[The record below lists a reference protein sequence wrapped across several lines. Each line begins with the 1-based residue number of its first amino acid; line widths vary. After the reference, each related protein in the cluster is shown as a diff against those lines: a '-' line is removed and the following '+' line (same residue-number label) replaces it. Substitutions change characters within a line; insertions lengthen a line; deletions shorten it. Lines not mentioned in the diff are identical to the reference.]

1 MPAVFSASPD
11 PMWPAPSWL
20 PPRWAMSWGWP
31 PRAASRGSVESC
43 FAPPQPAAAASTAIS
58 AVLRAVVISA
68 LSHAS
73 RRVSNTAMQLFVS
86 RHAVAE
92 VGPGTDDT
100 ARALTDAGK
109 TKLRQAVRGLRAL
122 DIRFERLLTSP
133 WKRAVQ
139 TARQLAPIAVGE
151 PQPTDLLTQPPRVE
165 LLALIAERSEP
176 TAVVGHEPWLGE
188 LAAWLAFGDT
198 RHGDALI
205 IKKGGVL
212 WLEGTAVPGGMQ
224 VRAAIPPRL
233 LRSIR

>member
-1 MPAVFSASPD
+1 
-11 PMWPAPSWL
+11 
-20 PPRWAMSWGWP
+20 
-31 PRAASRGSVESC
+31 
-43 FAPPQPAAAASTAIS
+43 
-58 AVLRAVVISA
+58 
-68 LSHAS
+68 
-73 RRVSNTAMQLFVS
+73 MQLFVI

-92 VGPGTDDT
+92 DVGPGIDDT
-100 ARALTDAGK
+100 ARELTESGK

-122 DIRFERLLTSP
+122 EIRLERILTSP

-139 TARQLAPIAVGE
+139 TARQLEPIAAN
-151 PQPTDLLTQPPRVE
+151 PPIATDLLTQPPRAE
-165 LLALIAERSEP
+165 LLALIAEGGET

-205 IKKGGVL
+205 IKKSGVL

-224 VRAAIPPRL
+224 LRAAIPPRL